1 MHTSP
6 YVMRDLNG
14 HKVDHIMDFNLA
26 LRRSR
31 SRSLFEFS
39 VFVAGVLG
47 YLCLL
52 ALSG

>member
-1 MHTSP
+1 MQSGP

-14 HKVDHIMDFNLA
+14 DKVDHIMDFNVA

-31 SRSLFEFS
+31 PRSLFEFG
-39 VFVAGVLG
+39 VFVAAVFG
-47 YLCLL
+47 YLCVQ